1 MSKYQINIDFTN
13 VDLTSLE
20 TDEDFKKQA
29 KLLLPQ
35 ALVKLGE
42 TVGEKTW
49 EELNNTQNKAGTKQ
63 KFSQSEKRRFIQET
77 GKNYQRHAS
86 NRERQELE
94 DYIVEQL
101 RTRKQGYT

>member
-1 MSKYQINIDFTN
+1 MSKFQINIDFSN
-13 VDLTSLE
+13 VDFTSLE
-20 TDEDFKKQA
+20 TDDDFTREA
-29 KLLLPQ
+29 KILLPQ

-49 EELNNTQNKAGTKQ
+49 EELNKTKGTGTKQ
-63 KFSQSEKRRFIQET
+63 KSSQSEKRKFIQET

-94 DYIVEQL
+94 EYIVEQL
-101 RTRKQGYT
+101 RIHKQ

>member
-1 MSKYQINIDFTN
+1 MSKFQITIDFSN

-20 TDEDFKKQA
+20 TDDDFKREA
-29 KLLLPQ
+29 KILLPQ
-35 ALVKLGE
+35 ALVKFGE

-49 EELNNTQNKAGTKQ
+49 EELNKTKGTGTKQ
-63 KFSQSEKRRFIQET
+63 KFSQSEKRKFIQET

-101 RTRKQGYT
+101 RNHKQETT

>member
-1 MSKYQINIDFTN
+1 MSKFQIDIDFSN

-20 TDEDFKKQA
+20 TDDDFKREA
-29 KLLLPQ
+29 KILLPQ

-49 EELNNTQNKAGTKQ
+49 DELNKTKGAGTKQ
-63 KFSQSEKRRFIQET
+63 KFSQSEKRKFVQET
-77 GKNYQRHAS
+77 GKNYQRQAS

-94 DYIVEQL
+94 NYIVEQL
-101 RTRKQGYT
+101 RTHKEGT